1 MVRGV
6 GDEALGELVQGDGDA
21 GLEAYVQE
29 CVFGDVVVVC
39 CFLFVCFVV
48 GARGVGEAG
57 AVEVVVV
64 VVDGTAAARDVAGF
78 GGLRLDV
85 FAALGVAAEGA
96 HASEGGG
103 AGVRVAPHG
112 EELLEAF
119 LAAGFRVSEARAEFV
134 AVSLVV
140 AHEGH
145 DAVLDLDHGWSTGG
159 LGEGLLVG
167 GRVRGAVG
175 GGVAGSGADGGAV

>member
-1 MVRGV
+1 MVSSV
-6 GDEALGELVQGDGDA
+6 SDEALGELVQGDGDA

-29 CVFGDVVVVC
+29 CVFRDVVVVC
-39 CFLFVCFVV
+39 CFLLVRFVV
-48 GARGVGEAG
+48 GAGVGETG

-64 VVDGTAAARDVAGF
+64 VVDGTAAAGDAADL
-78 GGLRLDV
+78 GGLGLDV

-96 HASEGGG
+96 HASQGGG
-103 AGVRVAPHG
+103 AGVRVAPHS

-119 LAAGFRVSEARAEFV
+119 LAAGFRVSEARSQFV

-140 AHEGH
+140 AHERH
-145 DAVLDLDHGWSTGG
+145 DAVLDLDHGGPPGG

-167 GRVRGAVG
+167 GRVGGAVG